1 MKLKNKVILL
11 SEKEI
16 FNYLKKIELIER
28 KNLLVSGGSTIPKL
42 LNSKYFKFKKKF
54 LLTDERLIG
63 EKKYLNFHK
72 FKNKKL
78 IFFNYFREYEKN
90 NFTKVKKKIAKL
102 LKKNFYCLIGAGND
116 GHFSSLFSEKDCS
129 KKEILIL
136 TKNYKEK
143 FRRISVNFST
153 FLNLRIVVI
162 LPLKDKLPIIKKI
175 FQNNP
180 HDKTPINMLLKK
192 NKKAKIIITI

>member
-1 MKLKNKVILL
+1 M
-11 SEKEI
+11 
-16 FNYLKKIELIER
+16 
-28 KNLLVSGGSTIPKL
+28 
-42 LNSKYFKFKKKF
+42 
-54 LLTDERLIG
+54 
-63 EKKYLNFHK
+63 
-72 FKNKKL
+72 
-78 IFFNYFREYEKN
+78 
-90 NFTKVKKKIAKL
+90 
-102 LKKNFYCLIGAGND
+102 
-116 GHFSSLFSEKDCS
+116 
-129 KKEILIL
+129 IL

-180 HDKTPINMLLKK
+180 DDKTPINMLLKK